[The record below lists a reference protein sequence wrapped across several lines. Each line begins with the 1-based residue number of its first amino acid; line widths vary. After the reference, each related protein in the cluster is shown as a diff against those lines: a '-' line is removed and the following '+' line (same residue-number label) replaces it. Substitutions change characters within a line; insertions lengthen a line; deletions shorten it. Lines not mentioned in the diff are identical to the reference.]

1 MKTINIGLI
10 GLGTIGTG
18 VVKVLKKNSALI
30 DKRLG
35 ASIVIKRIA
44 DLDIEKDRG
53 VPLDKSILTTNVEEI
68 INGDDIDIVIELIG
82 GYEPALSYVL
92 QAINNKK
99 HIVTANK
106 ALLAKHGEVIMEAIN
121 INKVNIGFEASV
133 GGGIPII
140 RCIKE
145 SLAANRFESIYGIV
159 NGTGNYILS
168 KMTNEAINL
177 EDALK
182 EAQEKGYAEADP
194 TFDIEGI
201 DSAHKI
207 AILASLAF
215 GCHVPIDDVFTEGI
229 SSIAPVDIN
238 FAKEFGY
245 RIKLLAIA
253 KKKGDEIDIRVHPT
267 MISKDNPISNVN
279 GVLNAI
285 KVKGNAVG
293 ETMLIGQGAGAFPT
307 ASAVLGD
314 VMEIAGT
321 MIHGNR
327 APFFET
333 QNYPKIKLKP
343 IEEIDSEYY
352 LRFSVL
358 DKPGILS
365 KLSGILGENSIS
377 ISSVIQ
383 KGRNEANGVPLVF
396 MTHHAIERD
405 VQKAIKQI
413 NELDVVIGKCVL
425 IRVESGN

>member
-18 VVKVLKKNSALI
+18 VVKVLKENSALI
-30 DKRLG
+30 EERLG
-35 ASIVIKRIA
+35 ASIVMKRIA
-44 DLDIEKDRG
+44 DLDIESDRG
-53 VPLDKSILTTNVEEI
+53 VPLDKSILTTRVEEI
-68 INGDDIDIVIELIG
+68 VNGDDIDIVIELIG

-106 ALLAKHGEVIMEAIN
+106 ALLAKHGEVIMEAVN
-121 INKVNIGFEASV
+121 INKVSIGFEASV

-215 GCHVPIDDVFTEGI
+215 GCHIPIDDVFTEGI
-229 SSIAPVDIN
+229 SNIAPMDID

-253 KKKGDEIDIRVHPT
+253 KKKGEEIEIRVHPT
-267 MISKDNPISNVN
+267 MLNKDNPIANIN

-327 APFFET
+327 VPFLET

-383 KGRNEANGVPLVF
+383 KGRNEAKGVPLVF

-425 IRVESGN
+425 IRVENGN

>member
-30 DKRLG
+30 NKRLG